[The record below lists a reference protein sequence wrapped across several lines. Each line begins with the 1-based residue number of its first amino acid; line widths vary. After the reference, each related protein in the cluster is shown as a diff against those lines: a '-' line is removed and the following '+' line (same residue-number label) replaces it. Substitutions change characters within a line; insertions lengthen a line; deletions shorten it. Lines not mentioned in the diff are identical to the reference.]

1 MSNLMPSQ
9 PKHCLEQ
16 RKVMSG
22 PFKLDNRYETTRQKI
37 LDEAYRIV
45 IHQGIDQLSM
55 RSIAT
60 AVKSSPANLYEY
72 FTSKDEIVYEL
83 HTKLLTDLAIHLQA
97 VDAQLSPDDY
107 LEQLGVA
114 YLNFALQH
122 SALFKLHGH
131 YKIEAGFAVKP
142 YASKND
148 MHSLNGDGEATHPL
162 YNVLQHAIQRQF
174 SKEAAVS
181 ESSRPSIHDR
191 TIAFW
196 SLVHGYATLMWLA
209 VRPEYSIAAWQR
221 LFRQFFLTTP

>member
-1 MSNLMPSQ
+1 
-9 PKHCLEQ
+9 
-16 RKVMSG
+16 MSG
-22 PFKLDNRYETTRQKI
+22 QFKLDNRYETTRQKI

-83 HTKLLTDLAIHLQA
+83 HTKLLNDLAIHLQS
-97 VDAQLSPDDY
+97 VDNQLSPDDY

-114 YLNFALQH
+114 YLNFAVQH
-122 SALFKLHGH
+122 SVLFKLHGH

-142 YASKND
+142 YASTSDMSGLND
-148 MHSLNGDGEATHPL
+148 TYDATHPL

-174 SKEAAVS
+174 RADEPAQ
-181 ESSRPSIHDR
+181 PSVHER

-196 SLVHGYATLMWLA
+196 ALIHGYATLMWLA

-221 LFRQFFLTTP
+221 LYRQFFLTTP